1 MIRSSENYNPNRDKY
16 KVQKTRTLLNAIDF
30 YKGRKM
36 FLIAFENGIFPL
48 PLQYPSGM
56 DEWKEEWKKESSIS
70 LPSPFFQH
78 EEWAKKERPKNALS
92 ELNKLIIKE
101 ENSINK
107 E

>member
-1 MIRSSENYNPNRDKY
+1 
-16 KVQKTRTLLNAIDF
+16 
-30 YKGRKM
+30 M

-56 DEWKEEWKKESSIS
+56 DEWKEDEMDSSEFMPDEKESSIS
-70 LPSPFFQH
+70 LTSPFFQH
-78 EEWAKKERPKNALS
+78 EEWTKKERPKNALS